1 MKILIQIL
9 VLLITNV
16 AFGQLSTDSAAAK
29 AMDEVVVTATRTPRL
44 MGNIAIPVT
53 VINSKT
59 LYQAGSLRLNDIL
72 GEQTGINI
80 VDGFGKGVQVQ
91 GLSSEYTL
99 ILIDG
104 EPLIG
109 RTGGVLDLS
118 RISVRNI
125 RKIEIVK
132 GPSSSLYGSEAMGGV
147 INIITDGAGQNKTD
161 VGLRYGRFNTLDG
174 TVNFSRRFNK
184 TDITASFN
192 YNKSEGY
199 SLKPNQAQKTVEPFW
214 KTVQQININHQLSDK
229 WKLGSGFR
237 RNVTHI
243 DNTIQVSNQG
253 VAILSKGFERNDEFN
268 LTPYLQ
274 FKSGKIKTTLR
285 GYITGFESVQ
295 LLNVKG
301 STGTYNDKFNQLF
314 SRVENQTDWQIREQ
328 SSLTLGAGHV
338 DESVASNRYDSMST
352 NRKNSISYF
361 FAQHEEQLSKQL
373 TLIGG
378 FRFDANR
385 AYASVWSPKIALQ
398 FKASEK
404 LSFNISYG
412 RGFKAPDFRQLYLN
426 FTNLAAGSYSVFGSE
441 VAKPELDRL
450 IALQQIEQVTGS
462 AGLLSALKP
471 EVSGGL
477 NIGAKW
483 KANKDL
489 QFTVN
494 LFRNDIQNMI
504 VTDIVAFKKNGGQIF
519 SYFNLKSALTQG
531 LEFDVDK
538 RISKSLS
545 LKAGYQFLYT
555 ADKEVLA
562 QIRKGETFKR
572 DLSTGYSQR
581 MKISD
586 YGGLPLRSRHMAN
599 FKINYETA
607 NGFFATTR
615 FIYRGRWGTFDQD
628 GNGIINR
635 KDEYANGFLQINA
648 SAGLSFKKHWKI
660 MAGIDNISNYKDVLN
675 MPGNPGRAGYLDIQF
690 NF

>member
-1 MKILIQIL
+1 
-9 VLLITNV
+9 
-16 AFGQLSTDSAAAK
+16 
-29 AMDEVVVTATRTPRL
+29 
-44 MGNIAIPVT
+44 
-53 VINSKT
+53 
-59 LYQAGSLRLNDIL
+59 
-72 GEQTGINI
+72 
-80 VDGFGKGVQVQ
+80 
-91 GLSSEYTL
+91 
-99 ILIDG
+99 
-104 EPLIG
+104 
-109 RTGGVLDLS
+109 
-118 RISVRNI
+118 
-125 RKIEIVK
+125 
-132 GPSSSLYGSEAMGGV
+132 
-147 INIITDGAGQNKTD
+147 
-161 VGLRYGRFNTLDG
+161 LDG

-184 TDITASFN
+184 TDVTASFN

-214 KTVQQININHQLSDK
+214 KMVQQVSINHQFNDK

-237 RNVTHI
+237 RNVTYI

-253 VAILSKGFERNDEFN
+253 VSILSKGFERNDEFN

-274 FKSGKIKTTLR
+274 YKSGKIKTTLR

-398 FKASEK
+398 YKASEK

-450 IALQQIEQVTGS
+450 IALQQIDQVTPAAS
-462 AGLLSALKP
+462 LLSALSP
-471 EVSGGL
+471 EVSSGL
-477 NIGAKW
+477 NVGAKW
-483 KANKDL
+483 KPDQGL
-489 QFTVN
+489 QFSLN
-494 LFRNDIQNMI
+494 LFRNDIDNMI
-504 VTDIVAFKKNGGQIF
+504 VTDVVAFKKNGGQIY

-538 RISKSLS
+538 RISKSFS
-545 LKAGYQFLYT
+545 VKAGYQFLYT
-555 ADKEVLA
+555 ADKEVLS
-562 QIRKGETFKR
+562 QIKKGETFRR
-572 DLSTGYSQR
+572 DLNTGSSVR
-581 MKISD
+581 MKVAD
-586 YGGLPLRSRHMAN
+586 YGGLPLRSKHMAN
-599 FKINYETA
+599 LKVNYENA

-615 FIYRGRWGTFDQD
+615 MIYRGRWGTFDQD

-635 KDEYANGFLQINA
+635 SDEYANGFLQINA
-648 SAGLSFKKHWKI
+648 SAGFSLKKNWKI
-660 MAGIDNISNYKDVLN
+660 MAGVDNILNYKDVLN
-675 MPGNPGRAGYLDIQF
+675 MPGNPGRVGYIDLQF